1 LTRIDRLILLVLEAG
16 IDIDLTQV
24 KLVGARGIIIAL
36 VGTGL
41 PVVLAAIVATAL
53 GYGGIE
59 SIAAGCSFAPTSLG
73 IAMNILRQSN
83 IINTPVGQLIVAA
96 AIIDDMIAL
105 VILSQLQ
112 AFVGDATVVGMIIP
126 IVSALSFLVIGGYI
140 AVYVLPDI
148 LDRYVISPCESRLG
162 MTREF
167 SSLGLMMA
175 LLMVLIPFT
184 YYAKASPL
192 MGAFLAGLVF
202 CSSEPAHHM
211 FVSQF
216 KRVMQ
221 WLLRIFFAA
230 SIGFQVPIKS
240 FANITVII
248 QGLLFTLAL
257 LGKVVVGFMV
267 PNFSVTRRFRSIHL
281 RDCLV
286 VGFSMAAEGEFAFVI
301 AVFAVSNG
309 LITTNLYASIVLA
322 VLLSTMVSPLLLRK
336 TLSYFNKQIEL
347 EMAQWITD
355 SSKEDTTGGPTGGP
369 SKSSDGGGHRKPTF
383 FCIQT
388 KSEPAW
394 GLQTTIMHELCAL
407 ELDIIDH
414 RSWRPRQGRDV
425 LVNEVYVKD
434 SASHVAAAA
443 HMIMNSLDLIAGRIE
458 EITAALEKGISQ
470 KDAIV
475 RVQTWTPNLSTG
487 FHTTEENSI
496 LEQIGEMSAE
506 EEPREG
512 GSLSS
517 DDYILMDHADKKKKG
532 VEQQQARQRRQHVE
546 GIQHIDTRFAGR
558 LDGLIRQDRV
568 QPVRPMMTGDGIEL
582 LPR

>member
-1 LTRIDRLILLVLEAG
+1 MTRIVRLILLVLEAG

-41 PVVLAAIVATAL
+41 PVVLAAIIAAAL

-59 SIAAGCSFAPTSLG
+59 AIAAGCCFAPTSLG
-73 IAMNILRQSN
+73 IAMNVLRQSG

-105 VILSQLQ
+105 VILSQLR
-112 AFVGDATVVGMIIP
+112 AFVGDATVAGMIIP

-140 AVYVLPDI
+140 AVCILPNI

-167 SSLGLMMA
+167 SSLGLVMG
-175 LLMVLIPFT
+175 LLLVLIPAT
-184 YYAKASPL
+184 HYAKASPL

-202 CSSEPAHHM
+202 CNSEPAHHM

-230 SIGFQVPIKS
+230 SIGFQIPIKS
-240 FANITVII
+240 FANRTVII

-267 PNFSVTRRFRSIHL
+267 PNFSGSHRFRSIHL

-301 AVFAVSNG
+301 AAFAVSNG
-309 LITTNLYASIVLA
+309 LITTDLYASIVLA
-322 VLLSTMVSPLLLRK
+322 VLLSTMASPLLLRK
-336 TLSYFNKQIEL
+336 AISYFNKPIEL
-347 EMAQWITD
+347 EMAQLLTAE
-355 SSKEDTTGGPTGGP
+355 SKDDGGPNNPRGRH
-369 SKSSDGGGHRKPTF
+369 SKPTF

-394 GLQTTIMHELCAL
+394 GLHVTIMQELSAL

-414 RSWRPRQGRDV
+414 RSWHPRQGRDV
-425 LVNEVYVKD
+425 QVNHEVYVKD
-434 SASHVAAAA
+434 NASRHVATAAVA
-443 HMIMNSLDLIAGRIE
+443 HKDSFDLIAGRIE
-458 EITAALEKGISQ
+458 EITAALDKGISQ

-475 RVQTWTPNLSTG
+475 RVQKWTPNLSTG
-487 FHTTEENSI
+487 FHTTQEKSI
-496 LEQIGEMSAE
+496 LQQIGEMTA
-506 EEPREG
+506 EPRGRGLKDE
-512 GSLSS
+512 
-517 DDYILMDHADKKKKG
+517 YVLMDHANKKD
-532 VEQQQARQRRQHVE
+532 VEQEQGRQPQPAE
-546 GIQHIDTRFAGR
+546 GVRHMDTQFGGR
-558 LDGLIRQDRV
+558 LDGLIRHDRV
-568 QPVRPMMTGDGIEL
+568 RSAQSVMTQDGIEL